1 MNCVTMVI
9 RIREEKQKIYIQ
21 ILRGSTVCLHPW
33 EQRYELFTISP
44 KRVISE
50 GIYNNSE
57 YDHIIKIPLYPKY
70 TIPYHT
76 LN

>member
-9 RIREEKQKIYIQ
+9 RIGEKKQKIYTH
-21 ILRGSTVCLHPW
+21 ILHGSTMCLHPW
-33 EQRYELFTISP
+33 EQRFERFTISP

-57 YDHIIKIPLYPKY
+57 YNHIIKIPFYPKY